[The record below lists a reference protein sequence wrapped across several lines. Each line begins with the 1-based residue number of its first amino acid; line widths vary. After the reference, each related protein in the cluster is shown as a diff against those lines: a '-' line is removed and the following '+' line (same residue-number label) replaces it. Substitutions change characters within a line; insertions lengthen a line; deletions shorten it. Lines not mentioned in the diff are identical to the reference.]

1 MRSLEKDNAE
11 LATRIME
18 IQRKRAELFN
28 ENLGLSEAIVFRDKR
43 IQELETQNY
52 SLKSNL
58 SHMENDL
65 NTQLQAM
72 KTLCEQIR
80 EEKTLLEVKLASLT
94 DRDT

>member
-1 MRSLEKDNAE
+1 MD
-11 LATRIME
+11 
-18 IQRKRAELFN
+18 IQRKRGELFN
-28 ENLGLSEAIVFRDKR
+28 ENLSLSEAIVFRDKR

-58 SHMENDL
+58 GHMENDL

-94 DRDT
+94 DGNT

>member
-1 MRSLEKDNAE
+1 MD
-11 LATRIME
+11 
-18 IQRKRAELFN
+18 IQRKRGELFN
-28 ENLGLSEAIVFRDKR
+28 ENLRLSEDIVYRDKK

-58 SHMENDL
+58 GHMENDL

-80 EEKTLLEVKLASLT
+80 EEKTSLEVKLASLT
-94 DRDT
+94 DGTPNQ